1 MSELTNDD
9 LLNELNAMP
18 TEKKSKKKKKKAAAE
33 PEEEKK
39 KEEVPIQSN
48 EDLLNELESM
58 PTEKKSKKKKKKGG
72 NEEKEESKKEE
83 EKKEEQEKKEEEKKV
98 EEKKVEEK
106 KEEEKKEEENEDDK
120 EDEKEEEKEEEKK
133 EKKKKKVVKVVKK
146 GGKKGKQDKLIK
158 LLQEKQQQARERA
171 EQLAKEEAERIK
183 REEEEELKR
192 QKEEEER
199 RKIEEAAKEEEM
211 KRLKHLKELGIKANE
226 IAKLDANKKKTEEML
241 KQQGTTLEEVLNS
254 LNDIKVPYKKKKK
267 VKVEEEKKKE
277 IEEKDEKEEDNKEK
291 EKEDENVN
299 EEEIEEEDDEPKYEV
314 QDNKDVDDWEDEVN
328 DEETNDKE
336 NENKE
341 EEKENKI
348 DIKEEEK
355 KDKKD
360 KNKNK
365 TSKDDKKFM
374 NIPLSTELNENLTTD
389 KKTNK
394 KLRAPIICV
403 LGHVDAGKTKI
414 LDKLRHSNVQIGE
427 AGGIT
432 QQIGATFVPIENFE
446 QHLKKIDKKFQIKP
460 QIPGIL
466 LIDTPGHASF
476 QNLRS
481 RGSSLCDIA
490 VVIVNI
496 VKGLEQQTL
505 ESLEILRQRK
515 TPFIVALN
523 QLDRI
528 YQWNSTEWGGFRDSY
543 DKQKK
548 SQKKEFTR
556 LVDENK
562 TQFIKNNLNTE
573 LYDKNEE
580 MNVYVNLVPTSAIT
594 GEGLPDVLGLLVYL
608 TQKYLLKKIEFKEE
622 IQCTILEVKVLESI
636 GTTIDVILVNG
647 TLKVGD
653 KIIVGGLFGPIKTTV
668 KIILLPH
675 PMKEMRVKCEYER
688 HDQISGAIGVKLFCP
703 DLENALAGSPLYVY
717 KTDEEAEKYGKEIT
731 RDFNSIVQDDL
742 AKNGKGI
749 MVQAS
754 TLGSL
759 EAILTYLKDQ
769 KIQVSVV
776 GVGNLNKK
784 DVIKMQTVHSQTEN
798 PLKEDLVILCFDNKV
813 LPEAQQYADQCGI
826 KILND
831 EVIYHLFD
839 SYIAFKKQ
847 CEEERKKEKE
857 KEAIFPCILRTVM
870 FINKKD
876 PLIIGVDVVEGILK
890 VGIPIYCVE
899 KKLNIGTVE
908 SIEKEHK
915 SINNVKPQDGSVSI
929 RIKVA
934 DSSLAAGRHFDEKST
949 FISKITRNS
958 IDALKQYFRDDMTTD
973 DWKIVI
979 KLKKILEIQ

>member
-1 MSELTNDD
+1 
-9 LLNELNAMP
+9 
-18 TEKKSKKKKKKAAAE
+18 
-33 PEEEKK
+33 
-39 KEEVPIQSN
+39 
-48 EDLLNELESM
+48 
-58 PTEKKSKKKKKKGG
+58 
-72 NEEKEESKKEE
+72 
-83 EKKEEQEKKEEEKKV
+83 
-98 EEKKVEEK
+98 
-106 KEEEKKEEENEDDK
+106 
-120 EDEKEEEKEEEKK
+120 
-133 EKKKKKVVKVVKK
+133 
-146 GGKKGKQDKLIK
+146 
-158 LLQEKQQQARERA
+158 
-171 EQLAKEEAERIK
+171 
-183 REEEEELKR
+183 
-192 QKEEEER
+192 
-199 RKIEEAAKEEEM
+199 
-211 KRLKHLKELGIKANE
+211 
-226 IAKLDANKKKTEEML
+226 
-241 KQQGTTLEEVLNS
+241 
-254 LNDIKVPYKKKKK
+254 
-267 VKVEEEKKKE
+267 
-277 IEEKDEKEEDNKEK
+277 
-291 EKEDENVN
+291 
-299 EEEIEEEDDEPKYEV
+299 
-314 QDNKDVDDWEDEVN
+314 
-328 DEETNDKE
+328 
-336 NENKE
+336 
-341 EEKENKI
+341 
-348 DIKEEEK
+348 
-355 KDKKD
+355 
-360 KNKNK
+360 
-365 TSKDDKKFM
+365 M
-374 NIPLSTELNENLTTD
+374 NIPLSTELNENLTID

-505 ESLEILRQRK
+505 ESLEILKQRK

-528 YQWNSTEWGGFRDSY
+528 YQWNSTEWGGFRESY

-580 MNVYVNLVPTSAIT
+580 MNTYVNLVPTSAIT

-608 TQKYLLKKIEFKEE
+608 TQKYLLKKIEYIDE
-622 IQCTILEVKVLESI
+622 IQCTILEVKVLEGI

-647 TLKVGD
+647 TIKVGD
-653 KIIVGGLFGPIKTTV
+653 KIVVGGLFGPIKTTV

-717 KTDEEAEKYGKEIT
+717 KSDEEAEKYGKEIT

-857 KEAIFPCILRTVM
+857 KEAIFPCVLKTVM

-890 VGIPIYCVE
+890 VGTPIYCVE

-929 RIKVA
+929 RVKVV
-934 DSSLAAGRHFDEKST
+934 DNSLAAGRHFDEKST

>member
-1 MSELTNDD
+1 M
-9 LLNELNAMP
+9 
-18 TEKKSKKKKKKAAAE
+18 
-33 PEEEKK
+33 
-39 KEEVPIQSN
+39 
-48 EDLLNELESM
+48 
-58 PTEKKSKKKKKKGG
+58 
-72 NEEKEESKKEE
+72 
-83 EKKEEQEKKEEEKKV
+83 
-98 EEKKVEEK
+98 
-106 KEEEKKEEENEDDK
+106 EEENE
-120 EDEKEEEKEEEKK
+120 EEY
-133 EKKKKKVVKVVKK
+133 
-146 GGKKGKQDKLIK
+146 
-158 LLQEKQQQARERA
+158 
-171 EQLAKEEAERIK
+171 
-183 REEEEELKR
+183 
-192 QKEEEER
+192 
-199 RKIEEAAKEEEM
+199 
-211 KRLKHLKELGIKANE
+211 N
-226 IAKLDANKKKTEEML
+226 
-241 KQQGTTLEEVLNS
+241 
-254 LNDIKVPYKKKKK
+254 
-267 VKVEEEKKKE
+267 
-277 IEEKDEKEEDNKEK
+277 
-291 EKEDENVN
+291 
-299 EEEIEEEDDEPKYEV
+299 EDDENKNEQYEIE
-314 QDNKDVDDWEDEVN
+314 DNADVDDWEDEI
-328 DEETNDKE
+328 DYELE
-336 NENKE
+336 NEKKKEKKEEKEEENKKEEKKKEE
-341 EEKENKI
+341 EEKENK
-348 DIKEEEK
+348 KEKNKKSKDEK
-355 KDKKD
+355 KL
-360 KNKNK
+360 
-365 TSKDDKKFM
+365 M
-374 NIPLSTELNENLTTD
+374 NIPLAKETEQNTTQ
-389 KKTNK
+389 KKDK
-394 KLRAPIICV
+394 KLRAPIICI

-432 QQIGATFVPIENFE
+432 QQIGATFLPIENFE

-460 QIPGIL
+460 EIPGIL

-496 VKGLEQQTL
+496 VKGIEQQTL
-505 ESLEILRQRK
+505 ESLDLLRQRK
-515 TPFIVALN
+515 TPFIIALN

-528 YQWNSTEWGGFRDSY
+528 YQWNSTEWGGYRDSY

-548 SQKKEFTR
+548 SQKKEFGR

-580 MNVYVNLVPTSAIT
+580 MNLYVNMVPTSAIT

-608 TQKYLLKKIEFKEE
+608 TQKYLLKKIEFRDE
-622 IQCTILEVKVLESI
+622 IQCTILEVKVLEGI

-717 KTDEEAEKYGKEIT
+717 KSEEEANKYGKEIT

-759 EAILTYLKDQ
+759 EAILTYLKAQ
-769 KIQVSVV
+769 GIQVSVV

-784 DVIKMQTVHSQTEN
+784 DVIKMQTVHSQTQN

-857 KEAIFPCILRTVM
+857 KEAIFPCVLKTVM

-876 PLIIGVDVVEGILK
+876 PLIIGVDVLEGILK
-890 VGIPIYCVE
+890 VGTPIYCVE

-929 RIKVA
+929 RVKVV
-934 DSSLAAGRHFDEKST
+934 DSSLAAGRHFDENST

-958 IDALKQYFRDDMTTD
+958 IDALKQYFRDDMTND

>member
-1 MSELTNDD
+1 MSELTNED
-9 LLNELNAMP
+9 LLNELNSMP

-72 NEEKEESKKEE
+72 NEQEEESKKEE
-83 EKKEEQEKKEEEKKV
+83 LNKEEPKKE
-98 EEKKVEEK
+98 EEK
-106 KEEEKKEEENEDDK
+106 KEEEKKEEENEDEK

-133 EKKKKKVVKVVKK
+133 EKKKKKIIKKVVKK
-146 GGKKGKQDKLIK
+146 GGKKKQDNLLIK
-158 LLQEKQQQARERA
+158 MLQEKQQQARERA

-211 KRLKHLKELGIKANE
+211 KRLKHLSELGIKANQ

-277 IEEKDEKEEDNKEK
+277 NEEKIEDKIEEKN
-291 EKEDENVN
+291 EKEDEEK
-299 EEEIEEEDDEPKYEV
+299 EEKNLNDEENEEEDDEPKYHI
-314 QDNKDVDDWEDEVN
+314 QDNQDVDDWEDEVG

-336 NENKE
+336 NEKKE
-341 EEKENKI
+341 EKKEKNE
-348 DIKEEEK
+348 IKEEKIEK
-355 KDKKD
+355 KE
-360 KNKNK
+360 KNKPQ

-374 NIPLSTELNENLTTD
+374 NIPLSTELNENLTID

-505 ESLEILRQRK
+505 ESLEILKQRK

-528 YQWNSTEWGGFRDSY
+528 YQWNSTEWGGFRESY

-580 MNVYVNLVPTSAIT
+580 MNTYVNLVPTSAIT

-608 TQKYLLKKIEFKEE
+608 TQKYLLKKIEYRDE
-622 IQCTILEVKVLESI
+622 IQCTILEVKVLEGI

-647 TLKVGD
+647 TIKVGD
-653 KIIVGGLFGPIKTTV
+653 KIVVGGLFGPIKTTV

-717 KTDEEAEKYGKEIT
+717 KNDEEAEKYGKEIT

-857 KEAIFPCILRTVM
+857 KEAIFPCVLKTVM

-890 VGIPIYCVE
+890 VGTPIYCVE

-929 RIKVA
+929 RVKVV
-934 DSSLAAGRHFDEKST
+934 DNSLAAGRHFDEKST

>member
-1 MSELTNDD
+1 
-9 LLNELNAMP
+9 
-18 TEKKSKKKKKKAAAE
+18 
-33 PEEEKK
+33 
-39 KEEVPIQSN
+39 
-48 EDLLNELESM
+48 
-58 PTEKKSKKKKKKGG
+58 
-72 NEEKEESKKEE
+72 
-83 EKKEEQEKKEEEKKV
+83 
-98 EEKKVEEK
+98 
-106 KEEEKKEEENEDDK
+106 
-120 EDEKEEEKEEEKK
+120 
-133 EKKKKKVVKVVKK
+133 
-146 GGKKGKQDKLIK
+146 
-158 LLQEKQQQARERA
+158 
-171 EQLAKEEAERIK
+171 
-183 REEEEELKR
+183 
-192 QKEEEER
+192 
-199 RKIEEAAKEEEM
+199 
-211 KRLKHLKELGIKANE
+211 
-226 IAKLDANKKKTEEML
+226 
-241 KQQGTTLEEVLNS
+241 
-254 LNDIKVPYKKKKK
+254 
-267 VKVEEEKKKE
+267 
-277 IEEKDEKEEDNKEK
+277 
-291 EKEDENVN
+291 
-299 EEEIEEEDDEPKYEV
+299 
-314 QDNKDVDDWEDEVN
+314 
-328 DEETNDKE
+328 
-336 NENKE
+336 
-341 EEKENKI
+341 
-348 DIKEEEK
+348 
-355 KDKKD
+355 
-360 KNKNK
+360 
-365 TSKDDKKFM
+365 M
-374 NIPLSTELNENLTTD
+374 NIPLSTELNDKNLTTD

-857 KEAIFPCILRTVM
+857 KEAIFPCVLKTVM

-876 PLIIGVDVVEGILK
+876 PLIIGVDVLEGILK
-890 VGIPIYCVE
+890 VGTPIYCVE

-929 RIKVA
+929 RVKVV
-934 DSSLAAGRHFDEKST
+934 DSSLAAGRHFDENST

-958 IDALKQYFRDDMTTD
+958 IDALKQYFRDDMTND